1 MDPHTPVTVY
11 NVTSVIE
18 AEVIQNLLRE
28 ESICSHLG
36 GAGQGGLSGVLKI
49 DLLVASQD
57 AERARSLIQEDE
69 QLRRHH
75 PS

>member
-18 AEVIQNLLRE
+18 AEVIQNLLQE
-28 ESICSHLG
+28 EGIRCDLG

-49 DLLVASQD
+49 DLLVAAQD
-57 AERARSLIQEDE
+57 AERARALIQKDE
-69 QLRRHH
+69 QLRRHQ